1 MWAIRTCNGDC
12 ERPTSRIMKAWTRPG
27 WWPWPR
33 LIVYSVA
40 VAAVVVAGSLFGT
53 GWYYGNVL
61 KDQALVPDHKP
72 HLLDLR
78 VVAVGGD
85 QVTLRA
91 KGGSGNDEGWSWRGT
106 YGLEWPGGYG
116 QVGEIRSIDGLQ
128 VVRDFRP
135 VHSTLAEGAM
145 ARIDSFTFPG
155 DPVQAFGIGFEEVVV
170 AGELGPLPAWFVPG
184 RSDTWAIFVH
194 GKDSNRREV
203 LRILPTLQR
212 LGFPVLVITYRNDE
226 GVAPDP
232 GGFHR
237 YGLAEWRDLE
247 AAVAYAL
254 DHGARRL
261 LPIGFSMGGG
271 IVASFL
277 YESPLARQV
286 SAVVLDSPMLDFG
299 ATIDM
304 KAKASGLPG
313 LVAGPVK
320 WAAGLRYGIDWSR
333 LDYIRRADQLGAP
346 ILLFHSESDAM
357 VPVSV
362 SDRLAKARPDLVTY
376 RRTPDAGHVRSWNV
390 DPAGYEAA
398 LADFLRPFAGD

>member
-1 MWAIRTCNGDC
+1 
-12 ERPTSRIMKAWTRPG
+12 
-27 WWPWPR
+27 

-40 VAAVVVAGSLFGT
+40 AVAVVVAGSLFGT

-61 KDQALVPDHKP
+61 KDQALVPNHEP
-72 HLLDLR
+72 HLLDLQ
-78 VVAVGGD
+78 VVVVGAD

-91 KGGSGNDEGWSWRGT
+91 QDAAGNNDGWSWPGT
-106 YGLEWPGGYG
+106 YGLEWQGGYG
-116 QVGEIRSIDGLQ
+116 QVGAIRNIDGHQ

-135 VHSTLAEGAM
+135 VTSTLAAGAM
-145 ARIDSFTFPG
+145 ARIDSFAFPG
-155 DPVQAFGIGFEEVVV
+155 DPLQAFGIRFDEVVV

-184 RSDTWAIFVH
+184 RSDTWAVFVH

-203 LRILPTLQR
+203 LRILATLQR
-212 LGFPVLVITYRNDE
+212 LGFPVLAITYRNDE

-232 GGFHR
+232 GGYHR
-237 YGLAEWRDLE
+237 YGLTEWRDLE
-247 AAVAYAL
+247 AAAAYAL

-261 LPIGFSMGGG
+261 LPIGFSMGGA
-271 IVASFL
+271 IVANFL

-286 SAVVLDSPMLDFG
+286 VAVVFDSPMLDFG

-304 KAKASGLPG
+304 KAKANGVPRPFTG
-313 LVAGPVK
+313 AAK
-320 WAAGLRYGIDWSR
+320 WASGLRYGIDWSR
-333 LDYIRRADQLGAP
+333 LNYLRRADRLSAP
-346 ILLFHSESDAM
+346 IMLFHGDRDTM

-390 DPAGYEAA
+390 DPVGYEAA